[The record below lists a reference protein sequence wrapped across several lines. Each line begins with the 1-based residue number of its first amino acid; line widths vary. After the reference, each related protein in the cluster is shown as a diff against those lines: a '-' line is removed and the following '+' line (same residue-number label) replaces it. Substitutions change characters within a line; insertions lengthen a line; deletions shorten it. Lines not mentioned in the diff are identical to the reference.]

1 MSIREREQTTVRLP
15 VDLKEEIQRQADE
28 MGISFNAY
36 VLNALNAV
44 QNNQEKSRRVLLQ
57 TLRYVSI

>member
-28 MGISFNAY
+28 MDQF
-36 VLNALNAV
+36 
-44 QNNQEKSRRVLLQ
+44 
-57 TLRYVSI
+57 

>member
-1 MSIREREQTTVRLP
+1 MPIEQREQTTVRLP